1 MDNDRIVFKGDI
13 SKWEITILHKDF
25 DQLRDNYRVELDYGM
40 FKQKKVI
47 QKNEMYVDEDGN
59 TYMMFDS
66 ADMTGLV
73 KAYCFYDVPDSD
85 FGSGIRQEVDIQW
98 LCFVVD
104 DPKPRFA
111 CDTDVFG
118 GDGHV
123 EYKRVYRGDVKTL
136 YMQLRTNQQE
146 PLRDSEGNQ
155 LRVKKVLDDLY

>member
-1 MDNDRIVFKGDI
+1 MDTDRIVFKGDV

-25 DQLRDNYRVELDYGM
+25 DQMRDNYRVELDYGM
-40 FKQKKVI
+40 FKQKVVI
-47 QKNEMYVDEDGN
+47 QKSEMYIDEDN
-59 TYMMFDS
+59 HTYMLFDS
-66 ADMTGLV
+66 SDMVGLV
-73 KAYCFYDVPDSD
+73 KAICIYDVPDSD
-85 FGSGIRQEVDIQW
+85 FETGIRQEVDMQW

-104 DPKPRFA
+104 VPKPNFA
-111 CDTDVFG
+111 CCKDIFG